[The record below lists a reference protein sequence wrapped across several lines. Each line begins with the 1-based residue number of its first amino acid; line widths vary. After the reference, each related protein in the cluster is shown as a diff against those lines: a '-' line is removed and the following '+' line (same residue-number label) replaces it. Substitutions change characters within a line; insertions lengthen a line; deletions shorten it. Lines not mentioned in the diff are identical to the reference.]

1 MGHSSPLNARSSTY
15 GTAGL
20 KHSAAEQIHAAWSK
34 ALDRRSDDPEG
45 AITAAR
51 TLLETV
57 CKHLLD
63 ELGETYDDKADL
75 PKLYSLVAAKLRLP
89 EFFKNE
95 AELRAIWS
103 APDTRAKLMAG
114 LGEKGFGRDQ
124 MAEMQ

>member
-1 MGHSSPLNARSSTY
+1 M
-15 GTAGL
+15 
-20 KHSAAEQIHAAWSK
+20 
-34 ALDRRSDDPEG
+34 
-45 AITAAR
+45 
-51 TLLETV
+51 

-124 MAEMQ
+124 VAEMQ